1 MATKP
6 EIFQVMQATFM
17 KPPASSHARG
27 THSLFSKTP
36 NLQLE
41 VDDGFGQPKGWSN
54 SITGTSE
61 NMGSRQNNRKLA
73 GSLTKREVPA
83 LVKKS

>member
-17 KPPASSHARG
+17 KPPASSQARG
-27 THSLFSKTP
+27 THSLFAKTP
-36 NLQLE
+36 NLYLE
-41 VDDGFGQPKGWSN
+41 VDDGFGQPNGWTN

-61 NMGSRQNNRKLA
+61 NLGSR
-73 GSLTKREVPA
+73 
-83 LVKKS
+83 

>member
-17 KPPASSHARG
+17 KPPASSQARG
-27 THSLFSKTP
+27 TQSLFTKTP
-36 NLQLE
+36 NLYLE
-41 VDDGFGQPKGWSN
+41 EDDGFGQPNGWTN

-61 NMGSRQNNRKLA
+61 NLGSR
-73 GSLTKREVPA
+73 
-83 LVKKS
+83 

>member
-6 EIFQVMQATFM
+6 EIFQIMQATFM
-17 KPPASSHARG
+17 KPPASSQARG

-41 VDDGFGQPKGWSN
+41 VDDDGFGQPKGWSN

-61 NMGSRQNNRKLA
+61 NMGSR
-73 GSLTKREVPA
+73 
-83 LVKKS
+83 